1 MRIRIQTW
9 GTAGTELE
17 TDRELHRA
25 FNVLHNALIQTRG
38 GGRFADSSA
47 AIILAFETDA
57 PGALG
62 PPGTRAPSVPAVDEP
77 GLSI

>member
-25 FNVLHNALIQTRG
+25 FMFYTTLSFKRVVEADLQTVQQQS
-38 GGRFADSSA
+38 F
-47 AIILAFETDA
+47 
-57 PGALG
+57 
-62 PPGTRAPSVPAVDEP
+62 
-77 GLSI
+77 